1 MGRRPKVTREDVL
14 KTAREVFI
22 ERGFAGATLA
32 AIAARLDVSP
42 AALLRHAPTKEA
54 LYAAAMSSGPGDDFP
69 LPMEFLAEVPG
80 EASPREVLARIAEA
94 FVPFAE
100 SKLTEQISRW
110 MRAMEE
116 GGEVPRGLPLPFDPD
131 VRPTPPQRGLTL
143 VADYLRRAQK
153 AGRLRVKNPRAA
165 ALAFMGSLHAYVFL
179 NRVLKI
185 ADPPI
190 PLDTYLD
197 TLLEVWSRGAILP
210 AKRKPG
216 P

>member
-1 MGRRPKVTREDVL
+1 MGRRPKVTREEVL
-14 KTAREVFI
+14 EAARAVFI
-22 ERGFAGATLA
+22 ERGFAAATLA

-54 LYAAAMSSGPGDDFP
+54 LYSAAMASGPGDDFP

-80 EASPREVLARIAEA
+80 DADTKKVLARIAEA
-94 FVPFAE
+94 FVPFVE
-100 SKLTEQISRW
+100 GKITEQVSRW
-110 MRAMEE
+110 VRAQEDGAEM
-116 GGEVPRGLPLPFDPD
+116 PRGFPLPFDPD

-143 VADYLRRAQK
+143 VADYLGRAQK
-153 AGRLRVKNPRAA
+153 AGRVRVKNPRAA

-179 NRVLKI
+179 NRILKI

-210 AKRKPG
+210 TPRKPG

>member
-1 MGRRPKVTREDVL
+1 MGRRPKVTREEVL
-14 KTAREVFI
+14 KTARDVFI
-22 ERGFAGATLA
+22 ERGFTAATLA

-42 AALLRHAPTKEA
+42 AALLRHAPTKEG
-54 LYAAAMSSGPGDDFP
+54 LYAAAMASGPGDFP

-80 EASPREVLARIAEA
+80 DSDTRKVLRRIAEA
-94 FVPFAE
+94 FIPFAE
-100 SKLTEQISRW
+100 QKLTEHVSHW
-110 MRAMEE
+110 MRGMEE
-116 GGEVPRGLPLPFDPD
+116 GGEAPRGFPLPFDPS

-143 VADYLRRAQK
+143 VADYLRRAAK
-153 AGRLRVKNPRAA
+153 AGRVKVRNPRAA

-197 TLLEVWSRGAILP
+197 TLLEVWSRGAILEP
-210 AKRKPG
+210 KRKPG